1 MMIVQGALDGITAA
15 IEKTDAKEHLIEL
28 LHTLAKL
35 LLNSENHQQRFRE
48 MNGYAIIRT
57 TINRITIAG
66 SETKIVLAGS
76 DELNF

>member
-1 MMIVQGALDGITAA
+1 
-15 IEKTDAKEHLIEL
+15 
-28 LHTLAKL
+28 
-35 LLNSENHQQRFRE
+35 

-76 DELNF
+76 DELNFQREYLAILKTIIIDNSQEEEIINYDAFKLLLTLLQDCVDFNATL